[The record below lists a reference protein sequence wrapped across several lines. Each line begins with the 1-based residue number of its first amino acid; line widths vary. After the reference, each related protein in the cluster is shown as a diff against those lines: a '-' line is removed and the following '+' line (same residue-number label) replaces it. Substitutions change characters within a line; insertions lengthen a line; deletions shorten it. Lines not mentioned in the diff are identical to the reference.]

1 MILSFTLTARV
12 CNSEIMPADAQQPDH
27 PTVVSLA
34 QHPRY
39 QHVEWSVTERLVR
52 RQEQVLRHRRSADR
66 VVKRLARKAGIEWTI
81 SCHSEEN
88 VTVVAFE

>member
-1 MILSFTLTARV
+1 M
-12 CNSEIMPADAQQPDH
+12 
-27 PTVVSLA
+27 
-34 QHPRY
+34 
-39 QHVEWSVTERLVR
+39 TERLVR